1 MSFRA
6 ALAGAVV
13 MLATS
18 SNPVPAQQPA
28 PSNVAHAVPKRG
40 TPASLPKAAP
50 AQAADTANENAPA
63 PEIAAPSAK
72 EPEAAPSVSP
82 PAAGTSSADADD
94 TLPIPP
100 VPPRISE
107 STDYD
112 RCLDMLPD
120 DPSGADALAAT
131 LAASGAT
138 EPAQHCH
145 ALAQVELGNSAV
157 GAALLDKLAS
167 TSNGPAASRA
177 VLFGQADRAWTM
189 AGDTAQ
195 AYTSATRALA
205 LSPDDPEL
213 LIGHAIAGMALQHCA
228 EAAADLD
235 RALELDPRRADAMTL
250 RASAHRCLGQLDQAQ
265 ADIDHALVLDDD
277 NPDSFLERGIIRQ
290 RRGNLDGAREDWQH
304 AAELAPDTA
313 TADLAEQNLALL
325 EAGPRQ

>member
-6 ALAGAVV
+6 ALAGAAVL
-13 MLATS
+13 LATS
-18 SNPVPAQQPA
+18 SIPVPAQQPA
-28 PSNVAHAVPKRG
+28 PFKADRALPRKG

-50 AQAADTANENAPA
+50 APALDPANENAPA
-63 PEIAAPSAK
+63 PEIAAPPPK
-72 EPEAAPSVSP
+72 EPDSP
-82 PAAGTSSADADD
+82 PTADGDD

-167 TSNGPAASRA
+167 SSTAPASSRA

-195 AYTSATRALA
+195 AYASATKALA

-213 LIGHAIAGMALQHCA
+213 LIGHAIAGLALQHYA
-228 EAAADLD
+228 EVAADLD
-235 RALELDPRRADAMTL
+235 RALELDPRRADALTL
-250 RASAHRCLGQLDQAQ
+250 RATAHRGLGQLDQAE
-265 ADIDHALVLDDD
+265 ADIDHALALDDD
-277 NPDSFLERGIIRQ
+277 NPDAFLERGIIRQ
-290 RRGNLDGAREDWQH
+290 RRGNLDGARDDWQH
-304 AAELAPDTA
+304 AAELAPDTS
-313 TADLAEQNLALL
+313 TGDLAEQNLALL
-325 EAGPRQ
+325 DAGPRQ

>member
-6 ALAGAVV
+6 ALAGAAVL
-13 MLATS
+13 LAAS

-28 PSNVAHAVPKRG
+28 QPHAGPEALH
-40 TPASLPKAAP
+40 PATEHP
-50 AQAADTANENAPA
+50 ALDAGSENAPA
-63 PEIAAPSAK
+63 PEIAAPSEK
-72 EPEAAPSVSP
+72 APDAP
-82 PAAGTSSADADD
+82 PGTLGDD

-107 STDYD
+107 STAYD

-120 DPSGADALAAT
+120 DPSGADALATT

-145 ALAQVELGNSAV
+145 ALAQVELGNSAA
-157 GAALLDKLAS
+157 GAALLDKLATTS
-167 TSNGPAASRA
+167 TGPAASRA
-177 VLFGQADRAWTM
+177 VVFGQADRAWTM

-195 AYTSATRALA
+195 AYHSASKALA

-213 LIGHAIAGMALQHCA
+213 LIGHAIAGIALQHCD
-228 EAAADLD
+228 EAAGDLD
-235 RALELDPRRADAMTL
+235 RALELDPRRSDALTL
-250 RASAHRCLGQLDQAQ
+250 RATSRRCLGQLDQAK

-277 NPDSFLERGIIRQ
+277 NPDAFLERGIIRQ
-290 RRGNLDGAREDWQH
+290 RRGDLDGAREDWQH
-304 AAELAPDTA
+304 AAELAPDTS

-325 EAGPRQ
+325 DAGPRQ